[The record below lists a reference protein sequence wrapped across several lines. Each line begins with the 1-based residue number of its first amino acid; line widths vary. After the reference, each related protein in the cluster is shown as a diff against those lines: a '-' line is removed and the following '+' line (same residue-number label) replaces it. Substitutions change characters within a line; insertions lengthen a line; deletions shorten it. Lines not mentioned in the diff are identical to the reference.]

1 MYTICVAALKGGV
14 GKTTT
19 ATNIAYLLSKS
30 NRVLFADA
38 DCQGDSSKVFGAYSA
53 SFGGMAKLMQNGIS
67 VSDDI
72 TVDDYCRTPKSGSLT
87 VLPANEWLQKTNAE
101 LMLERKM
108 NQINILQK
116 ALDSVQED
124 YDYCVIDC
132 GLQLDLTVVNAIMAS
147 DLVLSPMRLGG
158 FELAAL
164 TRLQEHNAQSM
175 IASED
180 TIEDS
185 TQSLLPFED
194 VRDSMIHLGNHQYR
208 AILSCS
214 SLNYGLKTEKEQ
226 DIIEL
231 SFQRFL
237 NSLSFPIS
245 IYVQTRTMENE
256 RMLESLRKDTLSI
269 LEEFPKLEAYGDAY
283 FGEMAD
289 IYETIGNNKEKRKYV
304 IIPFD
309 EAATLTTST
318 DEEKYE
324 YVLQEMKNRIIIIK
338 DGLEAIGITAKL
350 LNTNDLLDLLYVSYH
365 KDTANQSENLV
376 NHEFLDMIV
385 SGDNKLQDLP
395 DDAKLDFILYQAQT
409 RLQTE
414 LIEVKDTNPKVAK
427 KAEVGIKNI
436 NVIRKKIGG
445 YFKDNSISN
454 E

>member
-1 MYTICVAALKGGV
+1 MDSRILIMIFVLIVFVGLIIGVIIFALK
-14 GKTTT
+14 
-19 ATNIAYLLSKS
+19 
-30 NRVLFADA
+30 
-38 DCQGDSSKVFGAYSA
+38 
-53 SFGGMAKLMQNGIS
+53 
-67 VSDDI
+67 
-72 TVDDYCRTPKSGSLT
+72 
-87 VLPANEWLQKTNAE
+87 
-101 LMLERKM
+101 
-108 NQINILQK
+108 K
-116 ALDSVQED
+116 A
-124 YDYCVIDC
+124 
-132 GLQLDLTVVNAIMAS
+132 
-147 DLVLSPMRLGG
+147 
-158 FELAAL
+158 
-164 TRLQEHNAQSM
+164 NAQSM

-214 SLNYGLKTEKEQ
+214 SLNYQLKTEKEQ